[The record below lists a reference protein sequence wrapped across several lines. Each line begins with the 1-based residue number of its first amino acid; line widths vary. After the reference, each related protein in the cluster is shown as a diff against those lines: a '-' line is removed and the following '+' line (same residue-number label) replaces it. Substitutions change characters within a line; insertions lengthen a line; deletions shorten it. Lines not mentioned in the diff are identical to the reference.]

1 MMHYFLAQLAHPE
14 WANQTTLH
22 PLGLVAVVVLGL
34 VMLVVPR
41 RHAVLPMIVMACFV
55 SSAQRLVLVGLDFNL
70 LRLMLLFGW
79 LRILLRG
86 ENRGFNFR
94 PLDLTIIAWLFCGT
108 AIYTILH
115 GTLDAFINRLGSVY
129 DAAGMY
135 FLFRCLIRTWSDVED
150 IIIGFAWVSIP
161 LAGAFV
167 LEHLTGRNA
176 FAIFGGVLEITVI
189 RDGRLRCQGAFS
201 HPILAGCFWASL
213 IPLFAG
219 LWWRGGQS
227 RTWSVVG
234 LSAALIIVLMCASAT
249 PLIAVALALVAAAFF
264 PLRKWMAFVRWGI
277 LGSLVGLHLLMNNPV
292 WHLIS
297 RITVVGGNTGWH
309 RYYLIDQAINRVG
322 EWGFL
327 GTKSTAHWGWGLD
340 DITNQFVLVGVRGG
354 LLTLILFV
362 AVIALSFGAVGRLLA
377 QSAPDRFRT
386 VFTWAIGASLFVH
399 CVNYVGVSY
408 FGQIIIVWYMLLAII
423 GSLDAAHAYR
433 QVVVSPI
440 VGYGGV
446 GSHRPATG
454 SA

>member
-1 MMHYFLAQLAHPE
+1 MDRPTRREWKSQKAATNGPDPIGTSPDLDPTDMGPE

-55 SSAQRLVLVGLDFNL
+55 ASAQRLVLVGFDFNL

-86 ENRGFNFR
+86 ENRGFVWK
-94 PLDLTIIAWLFCGT
+94 PLDLTIVLWLLCGA

-115 GTLDAFINRLGSVY
+115 GTLDAFINRLGWAY

-161 LAGAFV
+161 LSGAFV
-167 LEHLTGRNA
+167 LEHFTGRNV
-176 FAIFGGVLEITVI
+176 FSIFGGVPAITDI
-189 RDGRLRCQGAFS
+189 RQGRLRCQGAFS

-234 LSAALIIVLMCASAT
+234 LSAALIIVIMCASAT
-249 PLIAVALALVAAAFF
+249 PVTAAAVGLVAAAFF
-264 PLRKWMAFVRWGI
+264 PLRKSMA
-277 LGSLVGLHLLMNNPV
+277 
-292 WHLIS
+292 
-297 RITVVGGNTGWH
+297 
-309 RYYLIDQAINRVG
+309 
-322 EWGFL
+322 
-327 GTKSTAHWGWGLD
+327 KSIH
-340 DITNQFVLVGVRGG
+340 Q
-354 LLTLILFV
+354 
-362 AVIALSFGAVGRLLA
+362 
-377 QSAPDRFRT
+377 
-386 VFTWAIGASLFVH
+386 
-399 CVNYVGVSY
+399 
-408 FGQIIIVWYMLLAII
+408 
-423 GSLDAAHAYR
+423 
-433 QVVVSPI
+433 
-440 VGYGGV
+440 
-446 GSHRPATG
+446 
-454 SA
+454 

>member
-1 MMHYFLAQLAHPE
+1 MILVLAEIGNPE

-34 VMLVVPR
+34 VMLVAPR
-41 RHAVLPMIVMACFV
+41 RYAVLPMIVMACFV
-55 SSAQRLVLVGLDFNL
+55 ASAQRLVVVGFDFNL
-70 LRLMLLFGW
+70 LRLMVLFGW
-79 LRILLRG
+79 ARILLRG
-86 ENRGFNFR
+86 ENRGFVWK
-94 PLDLTIIAWLFCGT
+94 PLDLTIVLWLLCGA

-115 GTLDAFINRLGSVY
+115 GTLDAFINRLGWAY

-167 LEHLTGRNA
+167 LEQFTGRNV
-176 FAIFGGVLEITVI
+176 FSIFGGVPAITVI
-189 RDGRLRCQGAFS
+189 REGRLRCQGAFS

-234 LSAALIIVLMCASAT
+234 LSAALIIVIMCASAT
-249 PLIAVALALVAAAFF
+249 PVTAVALALVAAAFF
-264 PLRKWMAFVRWGI
+264 PLRKSMAFVRWGI
-277 LGSLVGLHLLMNNPV
+277 LASLVGLHLFMNAPV

-309 RYYLIDQAINRVG
+309 RYHLIDQAINRIG
-322 EWGFL
+322 EWGL
-327 GTKSTAHWGWGLD
+327 IGTKSTSHWGWGLAD
-340 DITNQFVLVGVRGG
+340 VTNQYVLVGVRGG

-362 AVIALSFGAVGRLLA
+362 AVIALAFRAVGRLLA
-377 QSAPDRFRT
+377 RSAPDRFRT

-399 CVNYVGVSY
+399 CMNYIAVSY
-408 FGQIIIVWYMLLAII
+408 FGQISIVWFMLLAII
-423 GSLDAAHAYR
+423 GSLDAAHGYR
-433 QVVVSPI
+433 HVVVSPK

-446 GSHRPATG
+446 ELHRVA
-454 SA
+454 SQRA

>member
-1 MMHYFLAQLAHPE
+1 MGPE

-55 SSAQRLVLVGLDFNL
+55 ASAQRVVLVGFDFNL

-86 ENRGFNFR
+86 ENRGFVWK
-94 PLDLTIIAWLFCGT
+94 PLDLTIVLWLLCGA

-115 GTLDAFINRLGSVY
+115 GTLDAFINRLGWAY

-135 FLFRCLIRTWSDVED
+135 FLFRCLIRTWSDVEN

-167 LEHLTGRNA
+167 FEHFTGRNA
-176 FAIFGGVLEITVI
+176 FSIFGGVPEITVI
-189 RDGRLRCQGAFS
+189 RQGRLRCQGAFS

-234 LSAALIIVLMCASAT
+234 LSAALIIVILCASAT
-249 PLIAVALALVAAAFF
+249 PVTAVAFGLVAAAFF
-264 PLRKWMAFVRWGI
+264 PLRKSMAFVRWGI
-277 LGSLVGLHLLMNNPV
+277 LASLVGLHLLMNAPV

-297 RITVVGGNTGWH
+297 RIAVVGGNTGWH
-309 RYYLIDQAINRVG
+309 RYYLIDQAIKRVG
-322 EWGFL
+322 EWGL
-327 GTKSTAHWGWGLD
+327 IGTKSTSHWGWALGD
-340 DITNQFVLVGVRGG
+340 VTNQYVLVGVRGG

-362 AVIALSFGAVGRLLA
+362 AIIALSFRAVGRLLA
-377 QSAPDRFRT
+377 QNAPDRFRT
-386 VFTWAIGASLFVH
+386 VLTWAMGASLFVH
-399 CVNYVGVSY
+399 CMNYIAVSY
-408 FGQIIIVWYMLLAII
+408 FGQIIFVWFMLLAII
-423 GSLDAAHAYR
+423 GSLDAAHGYR
-433 QVVVSPI
+433 HVVVSSK

-446 GSHRPATG
+446 DLHRVA
-454 SA
+454 SQRV